1 MPHLFGKSNGM
12 FGKHHSINT
21 KEKIAKTKIGKQR
34 ATKIKRKISNGVK
47 TWFSISKNKKKF
59 LNDIKTRRIIKP
71 HTFKRNKKYKKHQST
86 IMLKRW
92 KEPIY
97 RKNMI
102 NSFNIP
108 SKDTNIEKILQ
119 KELKAKNIKFK
130 KHIPI
135 ICCIPDIFI
144 EPNICIFADGDHWH
158 GNPIKYKSTD
168 HIIGI
173 KFAKDVWKKDK
184 MQTHNL
190 ELLGY
195 KVLRFWESDIKKDIK
210 SIIDQIQTHIA

>member
-1 MPHLFGKSNGM
+1 MPYLFGKSNGM
-12 FGKHHSINT
+12 FGKHHSIKT

-34 ATKIKRKISNGVK
+34 AIKIKRKISNGVK

-59 LNDIKTRRIIKP
+59 LNDIKS
-71 HTFKRNKKYKKHQST
+71 RNHSFAQTPLFRKKQS
-86 IMLKRW
+86 INALKRW
-92 KEPIY
+92 KDPIY
-97 RKNMI
+97 KKKMI

-108 SKDTNIEKILQ
+108 SKDTTIEKILQ

-135 ICCIPDIFI
+135 VCCIPDIFI

-210 SIIDQIQTHIA
+210 SIIVQIQTHIA